1 MAWYDDI
8 ASAGKYLINT
18 GVDVYKTT
26 LDAKTTQKT
35 NEAAAEVAKSK
46 ADDIITIAGY
56 DISVTKTLAIVAGAM
71 GLLWLV
77 TMSKIA
83 AKRG

>member
-8 ASAGKYLINT
+8 ASAGKYLIST

-26 LDAKTTQKT
+26 LDAKTAQKT

-46 ADDIITIAGY
+46 ADDLVTIAGY
-56 DISVTKTLAIVAGAM
+56 EVSVTKVLAVVAGAM
-71 GLLWLV
+71 GILWLV

-83 AKRG
+83 AKKG